1 VTSPAIGAA
10 TSVESLRLPIES
22 VHTTLVDVPLIRPHR
37 FSVQTMTH
45 QSMVIVR
52 LRTRD
57 GIEGIGEA
65 VVPGGPWWGGE
76 SIEGIKALIDNYI
89 APLLTGRDASRV
101 GAVAALLDRTIA
113 GAQFAKAAVEMAV
126 WDARGKALAVPVF
139 ELLGGLYREEIP
151 VTWAVGADPADLVIR
166 EIEDKLATGSH
177 RSFKLKMGAGEP
189 ADDVTRIGRIALAL
203 AGATSLR
210 VDLNGAWD
218 EQTATRW
225 LPALAEAGIELIE
238 QPLPAW
244 NVDGLARLSRRLEVP
259 LMADESIRT
268 PNDASRVARDHA
280 AAVLSVKIAKCG
292 GLLPVQRIAA
302 IAQGAGISCHGGTTI
317 ESSIGT
323 AASAHLFCATPGVS
337 AGSELFGPLL
347 LDGDLTQEPVHY
359 EDGCIAPPTGPG
371 LGVTLDEELVR
382 RYARSQKTVS
392 AGRADAKRPRT
403 ANPDSKEGTMTTTT
417 TITTNTERMQKLDNA
432 WNARDWDTFDAYHD
446 GESVVV
452 HWPGQDDPTRGGSD
466 HRVESIRFCNA
477 FPDNRVHN
485 QPYAA
490 LFGEGDYTSFVTRFT
505 GTFTGPLELPDG
517 TTIQPTGKAF
527 DVLFSTNARW
537 ADGKIVEEWLFYDS
551 GTFLKQIGLA

>member
-1 VTSPAIGAA
+1 MSASTSGAVGA
-10 TSVESLRLPIES
+10 EPLGLRIESLS
-22 VHTTLVDVPLIRPHR
+22 TTLVDVPLLRPHR
-37 FSVQTMTH
+37 FSVTTMTR

-52 LRTRD
+52 LVTSD

-126 WDARGKALAVPVF
+126 WDAGGKALSVPVF
-139 ELLGGLYREEIP
+139 ELLGGLYRDRIP
-151 VTWAVGADPADLVIR
+151 VTWAVGADSADMVIR

-189 ADDVTRIGRIALAL
+189 ADDVARIGQIAAAL

-244 NVDGLARLSRRLEVP
+244 NLDGLARLRSAVGVP

-268 PNDASRVARDHA
+268 PHDADRIAREHA
-280 AAVLSVKIAKCG
+280 ASVLAVKIAKCG
-292 GLLPVQRIAA
+292 GLISVQRIAA
-302 IAQGAGISCHGGTTI
+302 IADGAGIACHGGTTI

-347 LDGDLTQEPVHY
+347 LDGDLVEEPIRYDNGYVS
-359 EDGCIAPPTGPG
+359 PPAGPG
-371 LGVTLDEELVR
+371 LGVRLDDEAID
-382 RYARSQKTVS
+382 RYAR
-392 AGRADAKRPRT
+392 
-403 ANPDSKEGTMTTTT
+403 
-417 TITTNTERMQKLDNA
+417 
-432 WNARDWDTFDAYHD
+432 
-446 GESVVV
+446 
-452 HWPGQDDPTRGGSD
+452 
-466 HRVESIRFCNA
+466 
-477 FPDNRVHN
+477 
-485 QPYAA
+485 
-490 LFGEGDYTSFVTRFT
+490 
-505 GTFTGPLELPDG
+505 
-517 TTIQPTGKAF
+517 
-527 DVLFSTNARW
+527 
-537 ADGKIVEEWLFYDS
+537 
-551 GTFLKQIGLA
+551 